1 MFQIFGPGYI
11 QSVSFRLY
19 WILPISAMS
28 VILSS
33 KLVSNVACSS
43 ALNVGVAMSVT
54 IKIETFVWR

>member
-19 WILPISAMS
+19 WILLISAMS

-54 IKIETFVWR
+54 IKIETFV